1 MDILITKEQ
10 LKKIIS
16 EQKFKFTPQIDNVP
30 KSDYLG
36 KGGEFERSQRSRQ
49 NLHLDKNPL
58 SGVKT
63 FSENA
68 IDLIKKWEKFRSKT
82 YLCSS
87 GKKTI
92 GYGTRIEFHPELSN
106 ACISESKAIQL
117 LKNDLNRDV
126 VTAINKFVKIP
137 LKQNQYDALV
147 SLIYNIGR
155 GKFINSKLLK
165 DINSNNVE
173 SLKQN
178 WSEFRKSN
186 GEVSSGLEK
195 RRFEEI
201 ILFSTQKS

>member
-1 MDILITKEQ
+1 MDILITEEQ
-10 LKKIIS
+10 LKRIIL
-16 EQKFKFTPQIDNVP
+16 EQQIKYTPPTDNVP

-63 FSENA
+63 FSEIA
-68 IDLIKKWEKFRSKT
+68 INLIKKWEKFRDKT

-92 GYGTRIEFHPELSN
+92 GYGTRIEYHPELRN
-106 ACISESKAIQL
+106 TCITEKRAIEI
-117 LKNDLNRDV
+117 LKDDLNKNI

-137 LKQNQYDALV
+137 LKQNEFDALV

-155 GKFINSKLLK
+155 GRFVNSKLLD
-165 DINSNNVE
+165 DINSGDLK
-173 SLKQN
+173 SLKKN
-178 WSEFRKSN
+178 WVEFRKDGGGVSN
-186 GEVSSGLEK
+186 GLIN
-195 RRFEEI
+195 RRAEEI
-201 ILFSTQKS
+201 NLFGFH

>member
-10 LKKIIS
+10 LKRIIS
-16 EQKFKFTPQIDNVP
+16 EQKFKFTPQVGNVP

-36 KGGEFERSQRSRQ
+36 KGGGFERSQRDKQ

-68 IDLIKKWEKFRSKT
+68 INLIKKWEKFKDKT

-92 GYGTRIEFHPELSN
+92 GYGTRIEYHPELRN
-106 ACISESKAIQL
+106 ACISELKAVQI
-117 LKNDLNRDV
+117 LKDDLNKNFV
-126 VTAINKFVKIP
+126 SAINKFVKVP
-137 LKQNQYDALV
+137 LKQNEFDALV

-155 GKFINSKLLK
+155 RSFVNSKLLN
-165 DINSNNVE
+165 DINSGNLK
-173 SLKQN
+173 SLKRN
-178 WSEFRKSN
+178 WSEFRKDDGGVSN
-186 GEVSSGLEK
+186 GLVN
-195 RRFEEI
+195 RRSEEI
-201 ILFSTQKS
+201 RLYTSR